1 MRRSDSGKPQPLSSK
16 LDAAISRRR
25 AMSLHDPAVTL
36 TDYLLAV
43 ECVWFAGW
51 LVRRSV
57 PPAAFLRRAF
67 VLLFA
72 ATAAAS
78 LLGGTVHGFFP
89 DPASAG
95 NRILW
100 LATLLSI
107 GAAAMAMLAAA
118 TSLGIGAETAHRAI
132 PGLWLLFGAYAVVVA
147 FGSRS
152 FVIAMAAYLPAA
164 LLLLAAFA
172 RGWRKGKPGAA
183 AGIGGVVV
191 TLLAAGGQQ
200 AGLGLHPV
208 YFNHNAVYH
217 VVQGIALYLLF
228 RAARVAAAA
237 E

>member
-1 MRRSDSGKPQPLSSK
+1 MG
-16 LDAAISRRR
+16 

-43 ECVWFAGW
+43 ECAWFAAT
-51 LVRRSV
+51 LARRSV

-72 ATAAAS
+72 TTAAAS
-78 LLGGTVHGFFP
+78 VLGGTTHGFFP

-95 NRILW
+95 NRVLW
-100 LATLLSI
+100 LATLLTI
-107 GAAAMAMLAAA
+107 GAVAMAMLAVAA
-118 TSLGIGAETAHRAI
+118 SIGIGTKTARRAI
-132 PGLWLLFGAYAVVVA
+132 PGLWLLFGAYAAVVV
-147 FGSRS
+147 FGTRN
-152 FVIAMAAYLPAA
+152 FLVAIAVYLPAA

-172 RGWRKGKPGAA
+172 RGWRSRRNPGAA

-191 TLLAAGGQQ
+191 TLLAAAGQQ

-217 VVQGIALYLLF
+217 VVQAIALYLLF
-228 RAARVAAAA
+228 RAARVAVVA